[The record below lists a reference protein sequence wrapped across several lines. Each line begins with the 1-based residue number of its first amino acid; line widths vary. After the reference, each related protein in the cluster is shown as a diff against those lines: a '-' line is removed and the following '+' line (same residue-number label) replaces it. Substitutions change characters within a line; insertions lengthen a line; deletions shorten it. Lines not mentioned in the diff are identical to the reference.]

1 MALADERISL
11 GPQTMA
17 HQLARVV
24 LLEQLFRADQDPG
37 RRAVP
42 PIAVRRR
49 LDPWAIR
56 SQSSA
61 PPSRR
66 PRRRCATAPR
76 RGGSAPTLERPPK
89 PEFGDYSTNAA
100 MLLAPALGEQPR
112 GTAEKLAEELGRS
125 LEGSLEKVEVAG
137 PGFLNLFLADAWYR
151 RAAAELASQGERLGR
166 PAGADEVTERI
177 NVEFVSANPT
187 GPVTAAGGRG
197 AALGDSIARVL
208 EFAGHPV
215 TREYYIN
222 DRGGQ
227 IDRFAAS
234 IAARM
239 KGEPLPGGRLRGRLR
254 RGARARAS
262 SRRASTRTTS
272 TPSARRGIA
281 LMVERGRGDAPP
293 LRRRLRRLVLGALAA
308 RVRRRRAG
316 PRPGAGGRPRLR
328 ERGRDLAADHQL
340 RRRQGPRPDPL
351 GRRVRPTSSPTSPTT
366 ATSSSAGSDRLIDV
380 LGADHHGY
388 VERLRAALAA
398 LGYDPDALEVAIMQ
412 LVHVVEG
419 GERAQMSKRSGE
431 FVTLDEL
438 IDDIGADA
446 ARFFMLQRSHDTTVD
461 LDLELARK
469 TSNENPVYYVQ
480 YAHARIA
487 SILRKAEEEAGT
499 ARRAGGDD
507 FAALPVEPTERALI
521 KRLCELP
528 DEVAETAARR
538 APHRLCAYAMEVAR
552 DFHAFYRD
560 CQVVGAE
567 GEGVEEARLGLCL
580 LTKRTIARTLGLLG
594 ISAPERM

>member
-1 MALADERISL
+1 MSDPVAELRSAVEAAAASL
-11 GPQTMA
+11 
-17 HQLARVV
+17 
-24 LLEQLFRADQDPG
+24 
-37 RRAVP
+37 
-42 PIAVRRR
+42 
-49 LDPWAIR
+49 LDGAEPLR
-56 SQSSA
+56 SE
-61 PPSRR
+61 
-66 PRRRCATAPR
+66 
-76 RGGSAPTLERPPK
+76 PTLERPPK

-112 GTAEKLAEELGRS
+112 GTAEKLAEQLGKS
-125 LEGSLEKVEVAG
+125 LEGTVERVEVAG

-151 RAAAELASQGERLGR
+151 RAAAQLAAQGDRLGR
-166 PAGADEVTERI
+166 PSGADQVTERF
-177 NVEFVSANPT
+177 NVEFVSVNPT
-187 GPVTAAGGRG
+187 GPVTAASGRH
-197 AALGDSIARVL
+197 AAYGDSVARLL

-215 TREYYIN
+215 VREYYLN

-227 IDRFAAS
+227 IDLFAES

-239 KGEPLPGGRLRGRLR
+239 RGEPVPDDGYEGEYVAELANRLDQEGIDAGDLD
-254 RGARARAS
+254 S
-262 SRRASTRTTS
+262 L
-272 TPSARRGIA
+272 ARRGMA
-281 LMVERGRGDAPP
+281 LMVEQIGET
-293 LRRRLRRLVLGALAA
+293 LRRYNVVYDTWSSERAMHESGA
-308 RVRRRRAG
+308 VERALSE
-316 PRPGAGGRPRLR
+316 LR
-328 ERGRDLAADHQL
+328 EAGHIYESEGATWLRTTEFGDDKDRVLIRSDGDSTYFLSDIAYHRDKLERGA
-340 RRRQGPRPDPL
+340 
-351 GRRVRPTSSPTSPTT
+351 
-366 ATSSSAGSDRLIDV
+366 DRLINV

-388 VERLRAALAA
+388 PPRLRAALAA
-398 LGYDPDALEVAIMQ
+398 LGYDPEVLETPIMQ

-419 GERAQMSKRSGE
+419 GERAQMSKRRGE

-446 ARFFMLQRSHDTTVD
+446 ARFFMLQRSHDTPVD

-487 SILRKAEEEAGT
+487 SILRKAGEDAEE
-499 ARRAGGDD
+499 RAAAAAD
-507 FAALPVEPTERALI
+507 FAALPVEPSERALI

-528 DEVAETAARR
+528 DELREGAERR
-538 APHRLCAYAMEVAR
+538 APHRLCAYGMEVAR

-567 GEGVEEARLGLCL
+567 GEGIEDARLGLCL